1 MAIAWNKKEGSASE
15 IKSIENSL
23 KSVTERKKDM
33 IYKLGELYYNQY
45 KDSEILDEDFKSKV
59 DIINK
64 LDYNCKV
71 WENRKLKTQGERKCE
86 SCGNI
91 LPYESFFCNKCGVKL
106 EAVAEELVIIQE

>member
-1 MAIAWNKKEGSASE
+1 MAWAKKDGSGAE

-23 KSVTERKKDM
+23 RTVNERKHDM
-33 IYKLGELYYNQY
+33 IYKLGELYYEQF
-45 KDSEILDEDFKSKV
+45 KDVEIENEDFKSKV

-71 WENRKLKTQGERKCE
+71 WNNRKLKTQGMRSCDG
-86 SCGNI
+86 CGNI

-106 EAVAEELVIIQE
+106 DAVAEELVIIQD